1 MLISSFIAFWNG
13 SLNYQEQ
20 REQLDWA
27 ITNATVS
34 YVYKYYDA
42 FHSHNDSG
50 QILYDIHFEQ
60 HTPRMKETPLGLNKI
75 RKIRKRTH

>member
-1 MLISSFIAFWNG
+1 MN
-13 SLNYQEQ
+13 
-20 REQLDWA
+20 WA

-50 QILYDIHFEQ
+50 QILYDIHFEYYVDNQIYTGILKEQ